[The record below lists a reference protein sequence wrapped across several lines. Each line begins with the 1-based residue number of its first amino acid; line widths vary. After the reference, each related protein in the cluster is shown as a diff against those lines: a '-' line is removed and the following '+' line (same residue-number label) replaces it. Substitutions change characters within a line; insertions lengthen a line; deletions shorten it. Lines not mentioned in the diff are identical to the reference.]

1 MQINVFKCSL
11 NSMLILLI
19 LICKHNRTGLKILFE
34 LQVDNLELT
43 DEQKRCMP
51 STRQKNSLLA
61 IGRNL
66 ATLPDEASSVDLGT
80 RAKRARSLSGDGLRG
95 AGNGGKL
102 VRTRSVGGSVTSLLE
117 LGEVCEREREKI
129 QVDSLVP
136 SATSAAPSTVE
147 QTTQQPPLI
156 KPPTPVCFLLNTA

>member
-1 MQINVFKCSL
+1 
-11 NSMLILLI
+11 
-19 LICKHNRTGLKILFE
+19 
-34 LQVDNLELT
+34 
-43 DEQKRCMP
+43 MP

-66 ATLPDEASSVDLGT
+66 ATLPDEAGDLGT

-95 AGNGGKL
+95 AGGGGKL

-129 QVDSLVP
+129 QVDTLVP
-136 SATSAAPSTVE
+136 SAPSPAAPSTTE
-147 QTTQQPPLI
+147 QTTPQPPLI
-156 KPPTPVCFLLNTA
+156 KPPTPVCFRLYTALKYI

>member
-1 MQINVFKCSL
+1 
-11 NSMLILLI
+11 
-19 LICKHNRTGLKILFE
+19 
-34 LQVDNLELT
+34 
-43 DEQKRCMP
+43 MP

-66 ATLPDEASSVDLGT
+66 ATLPDEAGSVDLGT

-95 AGNGGKL
+95 AGGGGKL

-129 QVDSLVP
+129 QVDSLLP
-136 SATSAAPSTVE
+136 SAPSPAAPSTAE
-147 QTTQQPPLI
+147 QTTPQPPLI
-156 KPPTPVCFLLNTA
+156 KPPTPVCFRLNTALKYV